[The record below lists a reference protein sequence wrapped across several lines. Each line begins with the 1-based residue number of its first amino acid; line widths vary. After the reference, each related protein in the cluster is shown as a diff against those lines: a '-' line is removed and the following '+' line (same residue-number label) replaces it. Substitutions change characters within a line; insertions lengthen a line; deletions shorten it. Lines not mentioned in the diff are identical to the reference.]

1 MRKRGLL
8 LAMSSLIAVI
18 AMAPRPAMAQHS
30 IACASDDGKRHYC
43 DVDTRGGVSLIRQR
57 SDTHC
62 EEGYSWDYDR
72 RGIWVDHGCRAD
84 FVVNSG
90 NGGEPPE
97 SSGGRLTITCSS
109 DDGQRHYC
117 PAETRYGVRM
127 FRQLSKTRCTE
138 GYSWGFDRNGIWADH
153 GCRADFRLHT
163 GMR

>member
-1 MRKRGLL
+1 MRKRAFL
-8 LAMSSLIAVI
+8 LAISGLVVAT

-30 IACASDDGKRHYC
+30 IACSSDDGKRHYC
-43 DVDTRGGVSLIRQR
+43 AVDTRGGVSMTRQR
-57 SDTHC
+57 SDVNC

-90 NGGEPPE
+90 YGGQPLE

-109 DDGQRHYC
+109 DDGKRHSC

-127 FRQLSKTRCTE
+127 FHQLSKTRCAE
-138 GYSWGFDRNGIWADH
+138 GYSWGFDRNGIWTDH
-153 GCRADFRLHT
+153 GCRAEFRLHT

>member
-1 MRKRGLL
+1 
-8 LAMSSLIAVI
+8 
-18 AMAPRPAMAQHS
+18 MAQHS
-30 IACASDDGKRHYC
+30 IACASEDGKRHYC
-43 DVDTRGGVSLIRQR
+43 DVDTRGGVSMIRQR

-90 NGGEPPE
+90 HGGEPPE

-138 GYSWGFDRNGIWADH
+138 GYSWGFDRNGIWTDH